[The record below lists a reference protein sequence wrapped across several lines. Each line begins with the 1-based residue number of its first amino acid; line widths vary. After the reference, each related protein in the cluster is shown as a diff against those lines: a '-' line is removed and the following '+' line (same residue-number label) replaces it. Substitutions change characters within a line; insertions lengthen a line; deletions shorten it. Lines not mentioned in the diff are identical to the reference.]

1 MWRIFNPYLQISKKY
16 PVYNELIN
24 SFFISGVFSS
34 LFCSYL
40 TSDINIYLLMKLI
53 GFILLIIFLI
63 FIFGNIHFYLLKR
76 KKVDIPKAPKASK
89 KYRGLVVSI
98 SMARKNKE
106 TLILEIDSL
115 YERVKKDEAPEKLL
129 HNFFKDTIGIGQ
141 TFSAIY
147 YHRENLEVCWLL
159 YTDRSNE
166 AKEVVKYFITKFV
179 PTVTYIEI
187 IIEDASDFKGIQ
199 NTVSRIYPKEFE
211 KYNLEEKDV
220 ISDIT
225 GGTTPMSGAI
235 IIECNIKE
243 NRVMQYT
250 KQDEDPELIEITRS

>member
-1 MWRIFNPYLQISKKY
+1 MI
-16 PVYNELIN
+16 
-24 SFFISGVFSS
+24 
-34 LFCSYL
+34 
-40 TSDINIYLLMKLI
+40 SDIDIYLLMRLI

-63 FIFGNIHFYLLKR
+63 FIFGNIHFYLLKL
-76 KKVDIPKAPKASK
+76 KKVDLSKAPKASK

-129 HNFFKDTIGIGQ
+129 HNFFKDTVGIGQ

-159 YTDRSNE
+159 YTERSNE
-166 AKEVVKYFITKFV
+166 AKEVVKYFIAKFV
-179 PTVTYIEI
+179 PTVTSVEI
-187 IIEDASDFKGIQ
+187 LIEDASDFKGIQ
-199 NTVSRIYPKEFE
+199 NTISRIYPTEFE
-211 KYNLEEKDV
+211 KYDMEEKDI

-235 IIECNIKE
+235 IIECNNKE

-250 KQDEDPELIEITRS
+250 KQNEDPELIEIKRS